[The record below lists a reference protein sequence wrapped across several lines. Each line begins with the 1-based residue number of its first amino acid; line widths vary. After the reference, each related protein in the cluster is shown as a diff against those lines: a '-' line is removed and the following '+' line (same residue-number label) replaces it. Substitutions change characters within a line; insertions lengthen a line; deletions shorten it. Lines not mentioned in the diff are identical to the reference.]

1 MAQELA
7 LAGASKVV
15 EEATLDIYGLL
26 KQQISYVLKYQN
38 YINGLK
44 NQVQEIRDKK
54 EMVQRPFTEGVAKS
68 IIEDEDKA
76 YKGGCFKLGSCPNL
90 IQRYR
95 LGKKAM
101 KAKMD
106 GTDLC
111 GKGDFNSVSYR
122 PALQRT
128 KSMYVRGFEAFDSRM
143 QVLQEIMDT
152 LKDANVNMIGV
163 YGMGGV
169 GKTTLVRKVA
179 WQAKEN
185 KLFDEVVIAEV
196 TQNPDYKK
204 IQEKIA
210 FDLGLEFGQENEY
223 ERVGLL
229 RNKIKKE
236 KNVLVIFDDIWTKL
250 DFDAIGIPFGG
261 AEKQGKDDKVRRC
274 MVLLTSRN
282 LDVLKKDMKIQKNIP
297 VYPLSDGDSWN
308 LFGKIVGDLAEN
320 PDFHYVAIQIVAKC
334 AGLPVAISTIAHA
347 LKNES
352 LNAWEDTLAQ
362 LKRSNPRCLLDMDE
376 TLFSTIELSYN
387 FLKNEEA
394 ETLFLLCALQN
405 AGSRMYIADL
415 LKYSMGWSLFGDGY
429 TLEEGRNRLHR
440 LIDHLKARCLLLD
453 DDEDDN
459 RVKMHDII
467 HAVAVSI
474 ASKDKLMF
482 NIQNVTS
489 LKEVLEEKKDSNAIS
504 LPYRDIYDELPEK
517 LECPKLKLFFL
528 FVKNKNLQIPDAFFE
543 GTSELKV
550 IDLTGI
556 QLFSLPSSLYCL
568 KNIRTLC
575 FYDCLLGDVA
585 IVGNLT
591 TLEVLSFEGSDI
603 EQLPGEI
610 RQLTRLKLLDLS
622 NCLNLRYIAPN
633 VISCLSQLEEL
644 YMGNSFVQ
652 WEVEGVDNQG
662 RRNASLGE
670 LKRLS
675 NLTALHLHIQ
685 DAGVM
690 PRDLF
695 FKKLKSYKI
704 FIGDKWKWS
713 HKYDLSTSRMLKLK
727 INNSTCLGLGIKALL
742 KMTED
747 LSLEEMNG
755 VRNVLY
761 EFDMDGF
768 PHLKHLLVKDC
779 LELLCIIKSVAWNL
793 AFPKL
798 ESFIL
803 RNLINLEKICRGQ
816 LNAGSFSKLRIMK
829 IEKCDR
835 LEYLFASSVAKN
847 FTQLQEIEVT
857 DCKNLKEIFG
867 EESTD
872 HGDEIETNDKIDF
885 NQLCS
890 LTLQRLPQFI
900 KIGSDMRSMLKKLN
914 RGGV

>member
-15 EEATLDIYGLL
+15 EEATSDIYGLL
-26 KQQISYVLKYQN
+26 KQQIAYVFKYQN

-54 EMVQRPFTEGVAKS
+54 EMVQRPVESAERRGEEIYEVVTKWLSDVDEFTEGVAKS

-128 KSMYVRGFEAFDSRM
+128 ESMYVRGFEAFDSRM
-143 QVLQEIMDT
+143 QVLQEIMDI

-169 GKTTLVRKVA
+169 GKTTLVKNVA
-179 WQAKEN
+179 WLAKEN
-185 KLFDEVVIAEV
+185 KLFDEVAVAEV
-196 TQNPDYKK
+196 TQTPDYKK

-210 FDLGLEFGQENEY
+210 FDLGLEFGQESEY
-223 ERVGLL
+223 QRAGLL
-229 RNKIKKE
+229 RNRIKKE
-236 KNVLVIFDDIWTKL
+236 KNVLVIFDDIWTKVDL
-250 DFDAIGIPFGG
+250 DAIGIPFGG
-261 AEKQGKDDKVRRC
+261 VEKQGKDDKVRRFTI
-274 MVLLTSRN
+274 LLTSRN
-282 LDVLKKDMKIQKNIP
+282 LDVLYKDMKTQKNISIR
-297 VYPLSDGDSWN
+297 PLSFGDSWN
-308 LFGKIVGDLAEN
+308 LFRKIVGDSAES
-320 PDFHYVAIQIVAKC
+320 PDFHPVAVQIVTKC
-334 AGLPVAISTIAHA
+334 AGLPVAISTIANA
-347 LKNES
+347 LKSES
-352 LNAWEDTLAQ
+352 LHAWKDASVQ
-362 LKRSNPRCLLDMDE
+362 LNRSNPRCILDMDE
-376 TLFSTIELSYN
+376 TLYSTIELSYN

-394 ETLFLLCALQN
+394 KTLFLLCALVT
-405 AGSRMYIADL
+405 ASSSISIGDL
-415 LKYSMGWSLFGDGY
+415 LKYSMGWSFFGDGY
-429 TLEEGRNRLHR
+429 TLEEGRNRLQR
-440 LIDHLKARCLLLD
+440 LIGHLKASCLLLD
-453 DDEDDN
+453 NDDDDD

-467 HAVAVSI
+467 HAVAILI
-474 ASKDKLMF
+474 ASTDKFMF
-482 NIQNVTS
+482 NIQNVTG
-489 LKEVLEEKKDSNAIS
+489 LKEVLEEKKDSTAIS
-504 LPYRDIYDELPEK
+504 LPSGDIYGELPEK
-517 LECPKLKLFFL
+517 LECPKLKFFL
-528 FVKNKNLQIPDAFFE
+528 LDITNKNLQIPDTFFE
-543 GTSELKV
+543 GMRELKV
-550 IDLTGI
+550 LDLTGM
-556 QLFSLPSSLYCL
+556 QFLSLPSSLYCL

-575 FYDCLLGDVA
+575 LDGCQLGDVT
-585 IVGNLT
+585 IVGELK
-591 TLEVLSFEGSDI
+591 TLEILSFLRSDI

-622 NCLNLRYIAPN
+622 HCLNLRQIAPN

-685 DAGVM
+685 DVGVM

-695 FKKLKSYKI
+695 FKKLKSYKV
-704 FIGDKWKWS
+704 FIGEKWKWS
-713 HKYDLSTSRMLKLK
+713 GKYDLSTSRTFKLK
-727 INNSTCLGLGIKALL
+727 INNSIYLGPGIKNLL

-761 EFDMDGF
+761 ELDMDGF
-768 PHLKHLLVKDC
+768 PHLKHLLP
-779 LELLCIIKSVAWNL
+779 
-793 AFPKL
+793 FPNW
-798 ESFIL
+798 S
-803 RNLINLEKICRGQ
+803 
-816 LNAGSFSKLRIMK
+816 
-829 IEKCDR
+829 
-835 LEYLFASSVAKN
+835 
-847 FTQLQEIEVT
+847 
-857 DCKNLKEIFG
+857 
-867 EESTD
+867 
-872 HGDEIETNDKIDF
+872 
-885 NQLCS
+885 
-890 LTLQRLPQFI
+890 P
-900 KIGSDMRSMLKKLN
+900 
-914 RGGV
+914 

>member
-1 MAQELA
+1 
-7 LAGASKVV
+7 
-15 EEATLDIYGLL
+15 
-26 KQQISYVLKYQN
+26 
-38 YINGLK
+38 
-44 NQVQEIRDKK
+44 
-54 EMVQRPFTEGVAKS
+54 MVQRPVESSERRGEEIYEVVTKWLSDVDEFTEGVAKS

-76 YKGGCFKLGSCPNL
+76 NKGGCFKLGSCPNL

-111 GKGDFNSVSYR
+111 GKGDFNSVSYH

-128 KSMYVRGFEAFDSRM
+128 KSMYVRGFEAFDSRI
-143 QVLQEIMDT
+143 QVLQEIVDT

-179 WQAKEN
+179 MLAKEN
-185 KLFDEVVIAEV
+185 KLFDEVAMAEV
-196 TQNPDYKK
+196 TQTPDYKK
-204 IQEKIA
+204 VQEKIA
-210 FDLGLEFGQENEY
+210 FDLGLEFGQENEHQ
-223 ERVGLL
+223 RRGLL

-236 KNVLVIFDDIWTKL
+236 KNVLVIFDDIWTKVDL
-250 DFDAIGIPFGG
+250 DAIGIPFGG
-261 AEKQGKDDKVRRC
+261 VEKQGKDDK
-274 MVLLTSRN
+274 TSRN

-556 QLFSLPSSLYCL
+556 QLFSLPSSQ
-568 KNIRTLC
+568 
-575 FYDCLLGDVA
+575 
-585 IVGNLT
+585 
-591 TLEVLSFEGSDI
+591 GSDI

-803 RNLINLEKICRGQ
+803 RNLINLEKICCGQ

-835 LEYLFASSVAKN
+835 LEYLFASSMAKN

-857 DCKNLKEIFG
+857 DCKNLKEIFS

-890 LTLQRLPQFI
+890 LTLQCLPQFI
-900 KIGSDMRSMLKKLN
+900 KIGSDMRVCFVFFIFYFILM
-914 RGGV
+914 